1 LAKTNSI
8 RLLAIL
14 VLSAAICG
22 PSRRPLAAQD
32 KPLFSS
38 ESALVV
44 LHVTVKDKHG
54 RYVSGLTKNAF
65 DVFEDGKPQDIPFFT
80 AEDAPATLGLLIDT
94 SGSMRNNRTLMLTA
108 TEAFVERS
116 NPHDEIF
123 ALTFNDTVKAA
134 LPTNRPFTSDVNVLR
149 NALAASIT
157 TAGRTALYDAIDDGV
172 EYLAAGQ
179 YERKVLVVVSD
190 GGDNASETT
199 LDAIR
204 RRIQASNVVIHAVSL
219 VDPLEPESNPK
230 RLRQLAEA
238 SGGLAFA
245 PRDAGEV
252 QQALERVAVEIR
264 SSYTMGYAPTDATPG
279 YRRLRVGVHAPNA
292 GSVVVRTRAGYMA
305 GPGSA
310 RRP

>member
-1 LAKTNSI
+1 LTKTNSI
-8 RLLAIL
+8 RLLATL
-14 VLSAAICG
+14 VISVALCQPGA
-22 PSRRPLAAQD
+22 RRLAAQD

-54 RYVSGLTKNAF
+54 RYVNGLTRSAF

-80 AEDAPATLGLLIDT
+80 AEDAPVTLGLLIDT

-108 TEAFVERS
+108 AEAFVERS
-116 NPHDEIF
+116 NPRDEIF
-123 ALTFNDTVKAA
+123 ALTFNDTVTAA
-134 LPTNRPFTSDVNVLR
+134 LPTDQPFTNDADVLR
-149 NALAASIT
+149 HALAESIT
-157 TAGRTALYDAIDDGV
+157 TVGRTALYDAIDDGV

-199 LDAIR
+199 LDMIR

-252 QQALERVAVEIR
+252 QQALEHVAIEIR
-264 SSYTMGYAPTDATPG
+264 SAYTMGYVPADATPG
-279 YRRLRVGVHAPNA
+279 YRRLRVGVRASSA
-292 GSVVVRTRAGYMA
+292 GTVVVRTRAGYMA
-305 GPGSA
+305 GPGST
-310 RRP
+310 RKP